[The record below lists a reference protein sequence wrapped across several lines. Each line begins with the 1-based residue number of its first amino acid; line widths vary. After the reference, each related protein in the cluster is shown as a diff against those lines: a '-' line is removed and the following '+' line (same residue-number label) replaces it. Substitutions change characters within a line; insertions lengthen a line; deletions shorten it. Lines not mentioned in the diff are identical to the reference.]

1 MAVIFIDGKE
11 VSTFFDN
18 KDYDL
23 DVNDTQFANT
33 TTHTLDIIVENTGR
47 SNSKAV
53 INSQRKGLNGDVT
66 IDGKVA
72 ANFQTFPL
80 EFKEPYVKSLAALKG
95 KPFVEGV
102 KSPAVYRLEVD
113 ISGQPVDTYVRLD
126 RWTKGNVFVNG
137 FNAGRYYSVG
147 PQRTLYIPAPL
158 LMSGKNQI
166 SVFELHS
173 AIDTIEFT
181 DKPDLG

>member
-1 MAVIFIDGKE
+1 
-11 VSTFFDN
+11 
-18 KDYDL
+18 
-23 DVNDTQFANT
+23 
-33 TTHTLDIIVENTGR
+33 LDIIVENMGR
-47 SNSKAV
+47 VNGGGEMNSA
-53 INSQRKGLNGDVT
+53 RKGLNGDVT

-173 AIDTIEFT
+173 AVDTIEFT